1 MKLSVTEASTRMG
14 VTGARVRQLIA
25 AGDLPATRVGRAW
38 ILDDADVERY
48 SPRRQG
54 RPITEASAWAFLQHL
69 SGSKSSEVSREVR
82 AQHERWAEDL
92 RLLPDLNLIN
102 TFVAL
107 VRNRATRTALA
118 ADREDLEALHSD
130 ERLVLSG
137 VSHPET
143 RLLVNEEI
151 EGYVARR
158 DFNKMQREF
167 LLIPPTF
174 GRDYA
179 MVVLHVADELPLP
192 LPEAAIAADL
202 AEHRGVREID
212 EALRILRR
220 LLGD

>member
-1 MKLSVTEASTRMG
+1 MKLSVTEVSNRIG
-14 VTGARVRQLIA
+14 VTGSRVRQLIA

-38 ILDDADVERY
+38 VLDDADVERY

-69 SGSKSSEVSREVR
+69 SGSGSIDVSREVR

-102 TFVAL
+102 PFMAL

-118 ADREDLEALHSD
+118 ADREDLEALRSD

-137 VSHPET
+137 ISHPET
-143 RLLVNEEI
+143 HLLVNEEV

-158 DFNKMQREF
+158 DFNKIQREF

-179 MVVLHVADELPLP
+179 PVVLHVSDAIPRPLP
-192 LPEAAIAADL
+192 DAAVAADL

-212 EALRILRR
+212 EAIRILRR
-220 LLGD
+220 LLD